1 MEGNRRVEKY
11 MEPVGDAIKKHI
23 KRDSREATDI
33 YNRAYEA
40 VWMIVREDEAIIKEL
55 VEALELVV
63 LQLESPEFEVV
74 RDAIAKAK
82 GEV

>member
-1 MEGNRRVEKY
+1 MIQRWR
-11 MEPVGDAIKKHI
+11 AIYPNDGGYVTEDKCGKLVY
-23 KRDSREATDI
+23 
-33 YNRAYEA
+33 YN
-40 VWMIVREDEAIIKEL
+40 DHEAIVNEL

-82 GEV
+82 EGS